1 MLPQQN
7 KQQQQ
12 QQTNKQWKTEGII
25 PVLKLVY
32 MLQMFRLHSMRIF
45 HCVLSLR
52 LYVFAVFQRKVYYKK

>member
-7 KQQQQ
+7 KQQQ

-32 MLQMFRLHSMRIF
+32 MIQMFRLHSMRIF
-45 HCVLSLR
+45 T
-52 LYVFAVFQRKVYYKK
+52 VFFYHYACLFAAFQRKVYYKK